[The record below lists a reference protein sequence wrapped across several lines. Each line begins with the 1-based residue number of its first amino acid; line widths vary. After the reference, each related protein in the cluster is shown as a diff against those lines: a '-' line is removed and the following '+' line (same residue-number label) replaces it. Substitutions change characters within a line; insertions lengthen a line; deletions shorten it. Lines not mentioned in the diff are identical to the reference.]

1 MTYTRA
7 QMLLCSVLL
16 FVCSLIGSLIYYFV
30 SDISWYEFLIGVKIL
45 YLPFII
51 FVPLTSI
58 LAGLIIGALSGY
70 LIKQKFEGID
80 FAIRLLEQG
89 DLEKKTQEEEEETFS
104 EVVQVYKQIDR
115 LRDKMKSQTLLTQKI
130 ANEKAEISGETKEA
144 ILSEERHRIAR
155 ELHDSVSQ
163 QLFAAMMLLSALN
176 EQVENDASPVLKK
189 QLKMVESIVNESQSE
204 MRALLLHLRPTQL
217 EGKSLKKGMEQL
229 LKELTTKLPIK
240 VEWQIEEFKLQ
251 KGIEDH
257 LFRIVQEL
265 LSNTLRHSKADL
277 LEVRFVKIDNMAVL
291 KVVDDGVG
299 FDMNTVPQGS
309 YGLQNM
315 RERVEEFGG
324 TIKIISFPGRGT
336 SVEIKIPLVT
346 EKEVDEE

>member
-1 MTYTRA
+1 M
-7 QMLLCSVLL
+7 V
-16 FVCSLIGSLIYYFV
+16 GSLIYFFV
-30 SDISWYEFLIGVKIL
+30 SGLTWYEFLIGVKIL
-45 YLPFII
+45 YLPFVI

-58 LAGLIIGALSGY
+58 LAGLMVGAVSGY

-80 FAIRLLEQG
+80 FEIRLLEQG
-89 DLEKKTQEEEEETFS
+89 DLEKKFQEEENLV
-104 EVVQVYKQIDR
+104 EVAQVYKQIDR

-176 EQVENDASPVLKK
+176 EQVAKDDSPVLKK
-189 QLKMVESIVNESQSE
+189 QLRMVESIVNESQSE

-240 VEWQIEEFKLQ
+240 VEWQIENLQLQ

-265 LSNTLRHSKADL
+265 LSNTLRHSKAKL
-277 LEVRFVKIDNMAVL
+277 LEVRFVEIDNMAVL

-299 FDMNTVPQGS
+299 FDMNAVPQGS

-315 RERVEEFGG
+315 RERVQEFGG
-324 TIKIISFPGRGT
+324 TIKIISFPNKGT
-336 SVEIKIPLVT
+336 SVEIKIPLVA

>member
-1 MTYTRA
+1 MNYTRT
-7 QMLLCSVLL
+7 QMILCS
-16 FVCSLIGSLIYYFV
+16 SLIFATSMIGSLIYFFV
-30 SDISWYEFLIGVKIL
+30 SDLTWYEFLIGVKIL
-45 YLPFII
+45 YLPFVI

-58 LAGLIIGALSGY
+58 LAGLMIGAVSGY

-80 FAIRLLEQG
+80 FEIRLLEQG
-89 DLEKKTQEEEEETFS
+89 DLEKKFQEEENLV
-104 EVVQVYKQIDR
+104 EVAQVYKQIDR

-176 EQVENDASPVLKK
+176 EQVAKDDSPVLKK
-189 QLKMVESIVNESQSE
+189 QLRMVESIVNESQSE

-240 VEWQIEEFKLQ
+240 VEWQIENLQLQ

-277 LEVRFVKIDNMAVL
+277 LEVRFVEIDNMAVL

-299 FDMNTVPQGS
+299 FDMNAVPQGS

-315 RERVEEFGG
+315 RERVQEFGG
-324 TIKIISFPGRGT
+324 TIKIISFPNKGT
-336 SVEIKIPLVT
+336 SVEIKIPLVA

>member
-1 MTYTRA
+1 MTYTRT
-7 QMLLCSVLL
+7 QMILCST
-16 FVCSLIGSLIYYFV
+16 LIFITSMVGSLIYFFV
-30 SDISWYEFLIGVKIL
+30 SGLTWYEFLIGVKIL
-45 YLPFII
+45 YLPFVI

-58 LAGLIIGALSGY
+58 LAGLMVGAVSGY

-80 FAIRLLEQG
+80 FEIRLLEQG
-89 DLEKKTQEEEEETFS
+89 DLEKKFQEEENLV
-104 EVVQVYKQIDR
+104 EVAQVYKQIDR

-176 EQVENDASPVLKK
+176 EQVAKDDSPVLKK
-189 QLKMVESIVNESQSE
+189 QLRMVESIVNESQSE

-240 VEWQIEEFKLQ
+240 VEWQIENLQLQ

-265 LSNTLRHSKADL
+265 LSNTLRHSKAKL
-277 LEVRFVKIDNMAVL
+277 LEVRFVEIDNMAVL

-299 FDMNTVPQGS
+299 FDMNAVPQGS

-315 RERVEEFGG
+315 RERVQEFGG
-324 TIKIISFPGRGT
+324 TIKIISFPNKGT
-336 SVEIKIPLVT
+336 SVEIKIPLVA